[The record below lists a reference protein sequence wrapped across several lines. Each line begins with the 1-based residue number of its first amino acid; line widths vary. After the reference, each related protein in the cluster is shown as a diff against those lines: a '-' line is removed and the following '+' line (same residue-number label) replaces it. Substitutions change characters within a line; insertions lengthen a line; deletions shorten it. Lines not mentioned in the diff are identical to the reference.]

1 MQQPQMSRFAVLS
14 ASPPAT
20 CITLVCSCTSDAG
33 HTWHNEI
40 RMYKAQ
46 VLYPQ
51 NLIGMIPTG
60 GTNNCWDVLLC
71 SMFASMYFCFKKLQ
85 SESVCKQ
92 GASPLPRIFQLN
104 PSLHLPASLV
114 VRAEG
119 SAAPQTPESW
129 WAEHGHIESWSI
141 TKHHKVRLVSK
152 GPSPRFEQGW
162 ANWQKLQSF
171 PSSEMYQNST
181 SERFIAIWGSL
192 SRWCLIC
199 SSRTRD
205 AFLLAVITN
214 SLTQEQTTWRERHTT
229 TQPWKNIRSSPWSE
243 GELGEI
249 PQFPDQNS
257 ALFQVIAFVPN
268 KLSPF
273 LSCAPTT

>member
-1 MQQPQMSRFAVLS
+1 MSYKKYDISQDTKIKHHLYETCLSASFKLLAGFLPSQAVWGTSQKSSISECECLSSWMQQPQMSRFAVLS

-60 GTNNCWDVLLC
+60 GTSNCWDVLLC
-71 SMFASMYFCFKKLQ
+71 SMFASMYSCFKKWQ

-92 GASPLPRIFQLN
+92 SASPLPRIFQVN

-119 SAAPQTPESW
+119 SAAPQTPES
-129 WAEHGHIESWSI
+129 
-141 TKHHKVRLVSK
+141 
-152 GPSPRFEQGW
+152 
-162 ANWQKLQSF
+162 
-171 PSSEMYQNST
+171 
-181 SERFIAIWGSL
+181 
-192 SRWCLIC
+192 
-199 SSRTRD
+199 
-205 AFLLAVITN
+205 
-214 SLTQEQTTWRERHTT
+214 
-229 TQPWKNIRSSPWSE
+229 
-243 GELGEI
+243 
-249 PQFPDQNS
+249 
-257 ALFQVIAFVPN
+257 
-268 KLSPF
+268 
-273 LSCAPTT
+273 

>member
-92 GASPLPRIFQLN
+92 SASPLPRIFQLN

-152 GPSPRFEQGW
+152 KKSCRVLPPALNKVGRIGKSFNLSPVRKCTKIRQASASLPSEARLAADASSAPAEQGMRFS
-162 ANWQKLQSF
+162 WQS
-171 PSSEMYQNST
+171 
-181 SERFIAIWGSL
+181 
-192 SRWCLIC
+192 
-199 SSRTRD
+199 
-205 AFLLAVITN
+205 
-214 SLTQEQTTWRERHTT
+214 SLTH
-229 TQPWKNIRSSPWSE
+229 
-243 GELGEI
+243 
-249 PQFPDQNS
+249 
-257 ALFQVIAFVPN
+257 
-268 KLSPF
+268 
-273 LSCAPTT
+273 